1 MKEDHCPVAIVGM
14 SCFFPKSSGLKA
26 YWRLLFQG
34 QDAITEVPPT
44 HWSKQDYFDPD
55 PLTPDHVYCTRGG
68 FISPVDF
75 DPSEYGIPPS
85 SLEATDSSQLLA
97 LAAAKQA
104 LRDSGVPFDRSRTSV
119 ILGVTGT
126 QELVIPLSS
135 RLGFPKWRRALQEAG
150 IEPERCEQ
158 VIRTIADSYVSW
170 QENSFPGLL
179 GNVVAGRISN
189 RLDLGGTNCV
199 VDAACASSFAAVHLA
214 LLELASGRSDTV
226 ITGGVDTLND
236 IFMHMCFAKTQ
247 ILSPTGDARPFSKNA
262 DGTVLGEGI
271 GMLVLKR
278 LPDAERDG
286 NRIYAVIKG
295 IGSSSDGRSQS
306 IYAPRIEGQ
315 VKALETA
322 YAAAGIDPATVG
334 LVEAHGTGTR
344 VGDKVEFQAL
354 CQVMGKPAAN
364 GSRRALG
371 SVKSMIGHAKAAA
384 GAAGLVKAALA
395 VYHKVLPPTL
405 KADEPDAS
413 LGLDASPFYLNTR
426 SRPWLAA
433 DGQPRR
439 AGVSAFGFGGSNFH
453 IVLEEHRP
461 EKTGCAW
468 DGSVQILAFSA
479 ERREELLE
487 SVDAFTRQLPEPL
500 SESAWARAAA
510 QCRSRFDAGRPFR
523 LLLVVE
529 QPDRA
534 GAELRRAADAVKSR
548 AQQGFFKMPNCFFG
562 GPAERGRLAFL
573 FPGQGSQYTDMGRDL
588 VCMFPAA
595 MAVMQKAERR
605 MSSEPRLSDLI
616 YPEPGRR
623 TADREQALQ
632 ATDKAQAAIGAVS
645 LALLKALAEFGLV
658 PDALAGH
665 SFGELTALCAGGWLS
680 EDDFLDLAA
689 ARGSAM
695 AQAEPG
701 AMLAVR
707 ASLAELEA
715 LIKRLKLPVVLA
727 NRNGPDQGVLSG
739 PRDAIAEASEACRR
753 SGYAVK
759 QLPVGGAFHSP
770 LMRGARDL
778 FLKTVSAVNLTPTS
792 VQVFSND
799 TAQPYPSNPDDAR
812 SLLAEHMLRPVDF
825 VGAIEAMHRAGVRTF
840 VEIGP
845 RSILTGLVGAIL
857 KDRPFQALA
866 LDASSGRQSGL
877 TDLASALCHLAAL
890 GFPVRLENW
899 ENPEPPAE
907 EYRMRVPVAGAN
919 FRSPEPPARQHRRL
933 PPAAD
938 SGRRPPLSENPP
950 GSLTAVSAAPVLSR
964 HTPPAG
970 KENMAKNNNGNS
982 HPVSDALRSVQEGL
996 KTIQAIQIQTAQAHQ
1011 KFLET
1016 QSEATRVLLEL
1027 VKNTSLLAGVPIAG
1041 TEGVR
1046 PTLPTPAAPPPAPDI
1061 SYPAAAG
1068 AQPSTA
1074 APPASSASAAPEKP
1088 AEAGPPASLPPAAS
1102 RAARTGLEKALLTV
1116 VSELTG
1122 YPVEMLGLEMDIE
1135 ADLGIDSIKRVEIL
1149 STLEEKTP
1157 GLPAVAPEDMGRL
1170 KTLGQIIDFM
1180 SGPRPETPPA
1190 AAASMVLPAEPPP
1203 AAAAGRQALAQALL
1217 GVVSELT
1224 GYPVE
1229 MLGLEMDIEADLG
1242 IDSIKRVEILSTL
1255 EEKMPGLPAVAP
1267 EDMGRLKTLGQIL
1280 EHFAGS
1286 SREID
1291 ATEAARPAA
1300 AAAPGPGPSPACA
1313 APDGHPGARLAERRI
1328 VAVTPAPALEASAI
1342 SVPKGRKV
1350 FITDDRSGLS
1360 QAVMAEFGDMGI
1372 NAVLVSA
1379 DILKFKRDLPPAA
1392 GLLVI
1397 QNPGSKTVEADLKNA
1412 FELTRAVAADLLES
1426 AKLQAAFFAT
1436 VTRMDGAFGFSGQPV
1451 ANPVQGALAGLAKTA
1466 AAEWPEVICHA
1477 LDIAPDGADLR
1488 ETARAL
1494 IREAM
1499 SRGPVEIG
1507 LTGASRNTPTLV
1519 PQDYPAGEINLQA
1532 DDAVVISG
1540 GARGI
1545 TAVCA
1550 VELARRV
1557 RPALV
1562 LLGRSP
1568 EPEPEPEWMHDL
1580 EGEAD
1585 VKKALLQTE
1594 FAGASAT
1601 PAEVERRLKQLLA
1614 SREVARTLE
1623 AIRSFGAA
1631 VAYYAVDVRD
1641 AAQVQTAL
1649 ADARSRFGPIRGL
1662 IHGAG
1667 VLEDRLIAA
1676 KSVEQFERVFD
1687 TKLKGFQSLTDAL
1700 ADDELK
1706 TIAIFS
1712 SVTARIGNRGQA
1724 DYAMA
1729 NEALNKLAWAE
1740 SRRRPGCRVVSIN
1753 WGPWECGMVTP
1764 SIKREFERQGVTL
1777 LPASDGAHSLLRE
1790 LGRPA
1795 DAPAEVVIGGTLN
1808 PVKVESVPERPQP
1821 ALATL
1826 FEREIN
1832 VENYPVLRS
1841 HVIGGQAVVPMALM
1855 AEWFGHGAL
1864 HENPGLLLHGLEDMR
1879 ILNGI
1884 RLRAET
1890 QRIRVLAGKAQRKNG
1905 FFEVDLE
1912 LRNGVREGRDTLHS
1926 RARAV
1931 LAEDYARPP
1940 AYRLPD
1946 ALSCNHYPRSAAEI
1960 YEKILFHGAQL
1971 HGLRWVQCCT
1981 ADGMVAD
1988 VTGAPDPAQWIAAPL
2003 RNSWL
2008 CDPLALDSAFQMASL
2023 WCFEQRGCVSLPS
2036 RAASYRQFRAAFPAE
2051 GIKVALEVRD
2061 ASEKKMRG
2069 DFTFL
2074 DADGQVIARLAGF
2087 EAVMDPLLNRA
2098 FKPDIKP

>member
-34 QDAITEVPPT
+34 QDAITEVPPS
-44 HWSKQDYFDPD
+44 HWSTQDYFDPD
-55 PLTPDHVYCTRGG
+55 PRTPDHVYCTRGG

-97 LAAAKQA
+97 LAAANQA

-158 VIRTIADSYVSW
+158 IIRTIADSYVSW

-236 IFMHMCFAKTQ
+236 IFMHMCFAKTR

-322 YAAAGIDPATVG
+322 YAAAGIDPSTVG

-354 CQVMGKPAAN
+354 CQVMGKPAEN
-364 GSRRALG
+364 GGRRALG

-413 LGLDASPFYLNTR
+413 LGLDASPFYLNTC

-461 EKTGCAW
+461 EKPGCAW

-479 ERREELLE
+479 ERREELLG
-487 SVDAFTRQLPEPL
+487 SVDAFTRQLAQPL
-500 SESAWARAAA
+500 SEAAWARAAA

-534 GAELRRAADAVKSR
+534 AAELRRAADAVKSR
-548 AQQGFFKMPNCFFG
+548 GPQSFFKLPNFFFG

-573 FPGQGSQYTDMGRDL
+573 FPGQGSQYTGMGRDL

-595 MAVMQKAERR
+595 MAVLQKAERR
-605 MSSEPRLSDLI
+605 LSSEPRLSDLI
-616 YPEPGRR
+616 YPEPGRQ
-623 TADREQALQ
+623 TEATENALRS
-632 ATDKAQAAIGAVS
+632 TDKAQPAIGAVS
-645 LALLKALAEFGLV
+645 LALLKTLGEFGLV

-665 SFGELTALCAGGWLS
+665 SFGELTALCAGGWLG
-680 EDDFLDLAA
+680 EDDFFDLAA
-689 ARGSAM
+689 ARGRAM

-707 ASLAELEA
+707 APLAELEA
-715 LIKRLKLPVVLA
+715 LINRSQLPVVLA

-778 FLKTVSAVNLTPTS
+778 FLKAVNTVSLTPTS
-792 VQVFSND
+792 AQVFSND

-812 SLLAEHMLRPVDF
+812 RLLAEHMLRPVDF
-825 VGAIEAMHRAGVRTF
+825 VGAVEAMHRAGVRTF
-840 VEIGP
+840 VEVGP

-857 KDRPFQALA
+857 KDRPFQSLA
-866 LDASSGRQSGL
+866 LDASNGRQPGL
-877 TDLASALCHLAAL
+877 TDLACALCHLAAL

-899 ENPEPPAE
+899 EDPEPPAE

-919 FRSPEPPARQHRRL
+919 FRSPKPPARPHRDL
-933 PPAAD
+933 PSAAD
-938 SGRRPPLSENPP
+938 SDRRPLLIEPPP
-950 GSLTAVSAAPVLSR
+950 GNLPAASAAPVLSR

-970 KENMAKNNNGNS
+970 KKNMAKNDNS
-982 HPVSDALRSVQEGL
+982 NTHPVSDALRSVQEGL

-1011 KFLET
+1011 RFLET

-1027 VKNTSLLAGVPIAG
+1027 VKNTSLLAGVPVAG

-1046 PTLPTPAAPPPAPDI
+1046 PTLPTPSAPPPAPDI
-1061 SYPAAAG
+1061 SFPAAAG
-1068 AQPSTA
+1068 VQPPEP
-1074 APPASSASAAPEKP
+1074 APPASFASAAPEKP
-1088 AEAGPPASLPPAAS
+1088 AETAPCTPLPPAAP
-1102 RAARTGLEKALLTV
+1102 RAARTGLETLLLTV

-1149 STLEEKTP
+1149 STLEEKMP

-1180 SGPRPETPPA
+1180 SGPPGEVQPAAASMAPPAETPPA
-1190 AAASMVLPAEPPP
+1190 AAA
-1203 AAAAGRQALAQALL
+1203 GRPALAQALL

-1280 EHFAGS
+1280 EHLTGS
-1286 SREID
+1286 PREID
-1291 ATEAARPAA
+1291 AIEAARTVA
-1300 AAAPGPGPSPACA
+1300 AAAPIPVPSPACA
-1313 APDGHPGARLAERRI
+1313 APRGHSGARLADRRI
-1328 VAVTPAPALEASAI
+1328 VVMTPAPALEASAI

-1379 DILKFKRDLPPAA
+1379 DILKFKKDLPPAA
-1392 GLLVI
+1392 GLLII
-1397 QNPGSKTVEADLKNA
+1397 QNPASKTLEADLKNA
-1412 FELTRAVAADLLES
+1412 FELTRAVAVDLLES

-1436 VTRMDGAFGFSGQPV
+1436 VTRMDGAFGFGGQPA
-1451 ANPVQGALAGLAKTA
+1451 ANPVQGALAGLTKTA

-1499 SRGPVEIG
+1499 NRGPVEIG
-1507 LTGASRNTPTLV
+1507 LTGASRSTPTLV

-1532 DDAVVISG
+1532 GDAVVISG

-1550 VELARRV
+1550 LELARRV

-1623 AIRSFGAA
+1623 AIRSFGAE

-1641 AAQVQTAL
+1641 AARVQTAL

-1687 TKLKGFQSLTDAL
+1687 TKLKGFQSLMDAL

-1795 DAPAEVVIGGTLN
+1795 GAPAEVVIGGTLN
-1808 PVKVESVPERPQP
+1808 PVKVESVPEKTLP

-1841 HVIGGQAVVPMALM
+1841 HVIDGQAVVPMALM

-1864 HENPGLLLHGLEDMR
+1864 HENPGLLLHGLEEMR

-1884 RLRAET
+1884 RLGAET
-1890 QRIRVLAGKAQRKNG
+1890 KPIRVLAGKARRKNG
-1905 FFEVDLE
+1905 FFEVELE
-1912 LRNGVREGRDTLHS
+1912 LRNGVREGKDILHS

-1931 LAEDYARPP
+1931 LTEDYARPP

-1988 VTGAPDPAQWIAAPL
+1988 VTGAPDPARWIAAPL

-2023 WCFEQRGCVSLPS
+2023 WCFEQRGCVSLPIH
-2036 RAASYRQFRAAFPAE
+2036 AASYRQFRAAFPAE
-2051 GIKVALEVRD
+2051 GIKVALEVREVT
-2061 ASEKKMRG
+2061 EKKMRG

-2074 DADGQVIARLAGF
+2074 DADRRVIARLTGF

-2098 FKPDIKP
+2098 FKPDMNP

>member
-1 MKEDHCPVAIVGM
+1 
-14 SCFFPKSSGLKA
+14 
-26 YWRLLFQG
+26 
-34 QDAITEVPPT
+34 
-44 HWSKQDYFDPD
+44 
-55 PLTPDHVYCTRGG
+55 
-68 FISPVDF
+68 
-75 DPSEYGIPPS
+75 
-85 SLEATDSSQLLA
+85 
-97 LAAAKQA
+97 
-104 LRDSGVPFDRSRTSV
+104 
-119 ILGVTGT
+119 
-126 QELVIPLSS
+126 
-135 RLGFPKWRRALQEAG
+135 
-150 IEPERCEQ
+150 
-158 VIRTIADSYVSW
+158 
-170 QENSFPGLL
+170 
-179 GNVVAGRISN
+179 
-189 RLDLGGTNCV
+189 
-199 VDAACASSFAAVHLA
+199 
-214 LLELASGRSDTV
+214 
-226 ITGGVDTLND
+226 
-236 IFMHMCFAKTQ
+236 
-247 ILSPTGDARPFSKNA
+247 
-262 DGTVLGEGI
+262 
-271 GMLVLKR
+271 
-278 LPDAERDG
+278 
-286 NRIYAVIKG
+286 
-295 IGSSSDGRSQS
+295 
-306 IYAPRIEGQ
+306 
-315 VKALETA
+315 
-322 YAAAGIDPATVG
+322 
-334 LVEAHGTGTR
+334 
-344 VGDKVEFQAL
+344 
-354 CQVMGKPAAN
+354 
-364 GSRRALG
+364 
-371 SVKSMIGHAKAAA
+371 
-384 GAAGLVKAALA
+384 
-395 VYHKVLPPTL
+395 
-405 KADEPDAS
+405 
-413 LGLDASPFYLNTR
+413 
-426 SRPWLAA
+426 
-433 DGQPRR
+433 
-439 AGVSAFGFGGSNFH
+439 
-453 IVLEEHRP
+453 
-461 EKTGCAW
+461 
-468 DGSVQILAFSA
+468 
-479 ERREELLE
+479 
-487 SVDAFTRQLPEPL
+487 
-500 SESAWARAAA
+500 
-510 QCRSRFDAGRPFR
+510 
-523 LLLVVE
+523 
-529 QPDRA
+529 
-534 GAELRRAADAVKSR
+534 
-548 AQQGFFKMPNCFFG
+548 
-562 GPAERGRLAFL
+562 
-573 FPGQGSQYTDMGRDL
+573 
-588 VCMFPAA
+588 
-595 MAVMQKAERR
+595 
-605 MSSEPRLSDLI
+605 
-616 YPEPGRR
+616 
-623 TADREQALQ
+623 
-632 ATDKAQAAIGAVS
+632 
-645 LALLKALAEFGLV
+645 
-658 PDALAGH
+658 
-665 SFGELTALCAGGWLS
+665 
-680 EDDFLDLAA
+680 
-689 ARGSAM
+689 
-695 AQAEPG
+695 
-701 AMLAVR
+701 
-707 ASLAELEA
+707 
-715 LIKRLKLPVVLA
+715 
-727 NRNGPDQGVLSG
+727 
-739 PRDAIAEASEACRR
+739 
-753 SGYAVK
+753 
-759 QLPVGGAFHSP
+759 
-770 LMRGARDL
+770 MRGARDL
-778 FLKTVSAVNLTPTS
+778 FLKTVSAVNLTPTP

-799 TAQPYPSNPDDAR
+799 TAQPYPLNPDDAR
-812 SLLAEHMLRPVDF
+812 SLLAEHMLRPVNF

-840 VEIGP
+840 VEVGP

-938 SGRRPPLSENPP
+938 SGRRPPLSETPP
-950 GSLTAVSAAPVLSR
+950 GNLPVVSAAPVLSR

-970 KENMAKNNNGNS
+970 KENMAKNDNGNTL
-982 HPVSDALRSVQEGL
+982 PVSDALRSVQEGL

-1217 GVVSELT
+1217 GVASELT

>member
-1 MKEDHCPVAIVGM
+1 MRPGQPQASTCPPEYAARVGQQNAGNHP
-14 SCFFPKSSGLKA
+14 SRQLRGRALPGIAGLPA
-26 YWRLLFQG
+26 RVLDLRPPG
-34 QDAITEVPPT
+34 DGDA
-44 HWSKQDYFDPD
+44 
-55 PLTPDHVYCTRGG
+55 L
-68 FISPVDF
+68 
-75 DPSEYGIPPS
+75 
-85 SLEATDSSQLLA
+85 ALLA
-97 LAAAKQA
+97 LTAAKQA
-104 LRDSGVPFDRSRTSV
+104 LRDSAVAFDRSRTSV

-135 RLGFPKWRRALQEAG
+135 RLGFPKWRRALQDAG
-150 IEPERCEQ
+150 IEPERCEKI
-158 VIRTIADSYVSW
+158 IRTIADSYVSW

-306 IYAPRIEGQ
+306 IYAPRMEGQ

-413 LGLDASPFYLNTR
+413 LGLDGSPFYLNTR
-426 SRPWLAA
+426 TRPWLAT

-453 IVLEEHRP
+453 LVLEEHRP
-461 EKTGCAW
+461 EKPGPAW

-479 ERREELLE
+479 ERRADLLA
-487 SVDAFTRQLPEPL
+487 SVDAFIRQLAEPL

-510 QCRSRFDAGRPFR
+510 QCRSRFDARHPFR
-523 LLLVVE
+523 LLVVVE
-529 QPDRA
+529 QPDQV
-534 GAELRRAADAVKSR
+534 GTELQKARDAMKSFDS
-548 AQQGFFKMPNCFFG
+548 QSFFKLPNAFFG
-562 GPAERGRLAFL
+562 GPVERGKLAFL
-573 FPGQGSQYTDMGRDL
+573 FPGQGSQYTGMGRDL

-595 MAVMQKAERR
+595 MTVLENAENRLK
-605 MSSEPRLSDLI
+605 SEPRLSDLI
-616 YPEPGRR
+616 YPLHGQQTEEAENTLR
-623 TADREQALQ
+623 
-632 ATDKAQAAIGAVS
+632 ATDKAQPAIGALS
-645 LALLKALAEFGLV
+645 LSLLRVLEEFGLV

-665 SFGELTALCAGGWLS
+665 SFGELTALCAAGGIG
-680 EDDFLDLAA
+680 EDDLFDLAA
-689 ARGSAM
+689 ARGKAM

-707 ASLAELEA
+707 APLDELEA
-715 LIKRLKLPVVLA
+715 LINRSKLPVVLA

-739 PRDAIAEASEACRR
+739 PRDVIAEASDACRR

-770 LMRGARDL
+770 LMQGARDL
-778 FLKTVSAVNLTPTS
+778 FLKTVDMVNLAPTS
-792 VQVFSND
+792 AQVFSND
-799 TAQPYPSNPDDAR
+799 TAQPYPANLEDTR

-825 VGAIEAMHRAGVRTF
+825 VGEIEAMHRAGVRTF
-840 VEIGP
+840 VEVGP

-877 TDLASALCHLAAL
+877 ADLAKALCHLAAL
-890 GFPVRLENW
+890 GFPVRLEKW
-899 ENPEPPAE
+899 EDPETPAE
-907 EYRMRVPVAGAN
+907 DFRMRVPVAGAN
-919 FRSPEPPARQHRRL
+919 FRSTEPQTRQRHHA
-933 PPAAD
+933 PSAANND
-938 SGRRPPLSENPP
+938 HRPPLSETPP
-950 GSLTAVSAAPVLSR
+950 GKLPAVSATSVLSR
-964 HTPPAG
+964 HIPPAG
-970 KENMAKNNNGNS
+970 KENMAKNDNGNT
-982 HPVSDALRSVQEGL
+982 HPVSAALRSVQEGL
-996 KTIQAIQIQTAQAHQ
+996 KTIQAIQMQTAQAHQ
-1011 KFLET
+1011 KFLDT

-1027 VKNTSLLAGVPIAG
+1027 VKNTSLLAGVPLAGAEGLRPTIPAPAAQPPATDTSYPNG
-1041 TEGVR
+1041 TEVQP
-1046 PTLPTPAAPPPAPDI
+1046 PTSPHPAPF
-1061 SYPAAAG
+1061 AAA
-1068 AQPSTA
+1068 T
-1074 APPASSASAAPEKP
+1074 PEKP
-1088 AEAGPPASLPPAAS
+1088 AVADPPASLPPAAS
-1102 RAARTGLEKALLTV
+1102 RSVHTGLETVLLT
-1116 VSELTG
+1116 
-1122 YPVEMLGLEMDIE
+1122 
-1135 ADLGIDSIKRVEIL
+1135 
-1149 STLEEKTP
+1149 
-1157 GLPAVAPEDMGRL
+1157 
-1170 KTLGQIIDFM
+1170 
-1180 SGPRPETPPA
+1180 
-1190 AAASMVLPAEPPP
+1190 
-1203 AAAAGRQALAQALL
+1203 
-1217 GVVSELT
+1217 VVSELT

-1267 EDMGRLKTLGQIL
+1267 EDKGRLKTLGQII
-1280 EHFAGS
+1280 EHFAGA

-1291 ATEAARPAA
+1291 TTQPAQ
-1300 AAAPGPGPSPACA
+1300 PFKVTVPDPVPSPACA
-1313 APDGHPGARLAERRI
+1313 APGEHSGARLAARQI
-1328 VAVTPAPALEASAI
+1328 VVMTPAPAFETSTI

-1360 QAVMAEFGDMGI
+1360 QAVMAEFGNMGI
-1372 NAVLVSA
+1372 NAVLVSG
-1379 DILKFKRDLPPAA
+1379 DILKFKKDLPPAA
-1392 GLLVI
+1392 GLLII
-1397 QNPGSKTVEADLKNA
+1397 QNPASKTMEADLKNA
-1412 FELTRAVAADLLES
+1412 FELTRAMAADLLES

-1436 VTRMDGAFGFSGQPV
+1436 VTRMDGAFGFNGQPA
-1451 ANPVQGALAGLAKTA
+1451 ANPIQGALAGLAKTA
-1466 AAEWPEVICHA
+1466 ATEWPEVICHA
-1477 LDIAPDGADLR
+1477 LDIAPSEAHRR

-1494 IREAM
+1494 IREVLN
-1499 SRGPVEIG
+1499 RGPVEIG
-1507 LTGASRNTPTLV
+1507 LTEASRSTPTLV
-1519 PQDYPAGEINLQA
+1519 PQDYPEGDINLQA
-1532 DDAVVISG
+1532 GDAVVISG

-1550 VELARRV
+1550 LELARSV

-1568 EPEPEPEWMHDL
+1568 EPVPEPEWMHDL
-1580 EGEAD
+1580 EGETD
-1585 VKKALLQTE
+1585 VKKTLLQTE
-1594 FAGASAT
+1594 FAGASVT

-1614 SREVARTLE
+1614 SREISRTLE
-1623 AIRSFGAA
+1623 AIRSFGAT

-1641 AAQVQTAL
+1641 PAQVQSAL

-1676 KSVEQFERVFD
+1676 KSMEQFERVFD
-1687 TKLKGFQSLTDAL
+1687 TKLKGFQSLMDAV

-1740 SRRRPGCRVVSIN
+1740 SHRRPGCRVVSIN

-1790 LGRPA
+1790 LARAA

-1808 PVKVESVPERPQP
+1808 PVKLESVPEKAPP
-1821 ALATL
+1821 ALAML
-1826 FEREIN
+1826 FEREID
-1832 VENYPVLRS
+1832 VENHPVLRS
-1841 HVIGGQAVVPMALM
+1841 HIIGGKAVVPMALM
-1855 AEWFGHGAL
+1855 VEWFGHGAL

-1884 RLRAET
+1884 RLGAET
-1890 QRIRVLAGKAQRKNG
+1890 KPIRVLAGKARRKNG

-1912 LRNGVREGRDTLHS
+1912 LRNGVREDKDILHS
-1926 RARAV
+1926 RARAI
-1931 LAEDYARPP
+1931 LTEDYSRPP

-1960 YEKILFHGAQL
+1960 YEKILFHGTHL

-1988 VTGAPDPAQWIAAPL
+1988 VIGAPDPAQWIAVPP

-2008 CDPLALDSAFQMASL
+2008 CDPLVLDSAFQMASL
-2023 WCFEQRGCVSLPS
+2023 WCFEQRGCVSLPVH
-2036 RAASYRQFRAAFPAE
+2036 AASYRQFRTAFPAK
-2051 GIKVALEVRD
+2051 GIKVALEVR
-2061 ASEKKMRG
+2061 EVTENKMRG

-2074 DADGQVIARLAGF
+2074 DADGRVIARLTGY

>member
-1 MKEDHCPVAIVGM
+1 VSMKEDHCPVAIVGM

-55 PLTPDHVYCTRGG
+55 PRTPDHVYCTRGG

-97 LAAAKQA
+97 LTAAKQA
-104 LRDSGVPFDRSRTSV
+104 LRDSAVAFDRSRTSV

-135 RLGFPKWRRALQEAG
+135 RLGFPKWRRALQDAG
-150 IEPERCEQ
+150 IEPERCEKI
-158 VIRTIADSYVSW
+158 IRTIADSYVSW

-306 IYAPRIEGQ
+306 IYAPRMEGQ

-413 LGLDASPFYLNTR
+413 LGLDGSPFYLNTR
-426 SRPWLAA
+426 TRPWLAT

-453 IVLEEHRP
+453 LVLEEHRP
-461 EKTGCAW
+461 EKPGPAW

-479 ERREELLE
+479 ERRADLLA
-487 SVDAFTRQLPEPL
+487 SVDAFIRQLAEPL

-510 QCRSRFDAGRPFR
+510 QCRSRFDARHPFR
-523 LLLVVE
+523 LLVVVE
-529 QPDRA
+529 QPDQV
-534 GAELRRAADAVKSR
+534 GTELQKARDAMKSFDS
-548 AQQGFFKMPNCFFG
+548 QSFFKLPNAFFG
-562 GPAERGRLAFL
+562 GPVERGKLAFL
-573 FPGQGSQYTDMGRDL
+573 FPGQGSQYTGMGRDL

-595 MAVMQKAERR
+595 MTVLENAENRLK
-605 MSSEPRLSDLI
+605 SEPRLSDLI
-616 YPEPGRR
+616 YPLHGQQTEETENTLR
-623 TADREQALQ
+623 
-632 ATDKAQAAIGAVS
+632 ATDKAQPAIGALS
-645 LALLKALAEFGLV
+645 LSLLRVLEEFGLV

-665 SFGELTALCAGGWLS
+665 SFGELTALCAAGGIA
-680 EDDFLDLAA
+680 EDDFFDLAA
-689 ARGSAM
+689 ARGRAM

-707 ASLAELEA
+707 APLDELEA
-715 LIKRLKLPVVLA
+715 LINRSKLPVVLA

-739 PRDAIAEASEACRR
+739 PRDVIAEASDACRR

-778 FLKTVSAVNLTPTS
+778 FLKTVDTVNLAPTS
-792 VQVFSND
+792 AQVFSND
-799 TAQPYPSNPDDAR
+799 TAQPYPANLEDTR

-825 VGAIEAMHRAGVRTF
+825 VGEIEAMHRAGVRTF
-840 VEIGP
+840 VEVGP

-877 TDLASALCHLAAL
+877 ADLAKALCHLAAL
-890 GFPVRLENW
+890 GFPVRLEKW
-899 ENPEPPAE
+899 EDPEAPAE
-907 EYRMRVPVAGAN
+907 DFRMRVPVAGAN
-919 FRSPEPPARQHRRL
+919 FRSTEPQTRQRHHA
-933 PPAAD
+933 PSAANND
-938 SGRRPPLSENPP
+938 HRPPLSETPP
-950 GSLTAVSAAPVLSR
+950 GKLPAVSATPVLSR
-964 HTPPAG
+964 HIPPAG
-970 KENMAKNNNGNS
+970 KENMAKNDNDDT
-982 HPVSDALRSVQEGL
+982 HPVSAALRSVQEGL
-996 KTIQAIQIQTAQAHQ
+996 KTIQAIQMQTAQAHQ
-1011 KFLET
+1011 KFLDT

-1027 VKNTSLLAGVPIAG
+1027 VKNTSLLAGVPLAGAEGLRPTIPAPAAQPPATDTSYPNG
-1041 TEGVR
+1041 TEVQP
-1046 PTLPTPAAPPPAPDI
+1046 PTSPYPAPF
-1061 SYPAAAG
+1061 AAA
-1068 AQPSTA
+1068 T
-1074 APPASSASAAPEKP
+1074 PEKP
-1088 AEAGPPASLPPAAS
+1088 AVADPPASLPPAAS
-1102 RAARTGLEKALLTV
+1102 RSAHTGLETVLLT
-1116 VSELTG
+1116 
-1122 YPVEMLGLEMDIE
+1122 
-1135 ADLGIDSIKRVEIL
+1135 
-1149 STLEEKTP
+1149 
-1157 GLPAVAPEDMGRL
+1157 
-1170 KTLGQIIDFM
+1170 
-1180 SGPRPETPPA
+1180 
-1190 AAASMVLPAEPPP
+1190 
-1203 AAAAGRQALAQALL
+1203 
-1217 GVVSELT
+1217 VVSELT

-1267 EDMGRLKTLGQIL
+1267 EDMGRLKTLGQII
-1280 EHFAGS
+1280 EHFAS
-1286 SREID
+1286 ASREID
-1291 ATEAARPAA
+1291 TTQPAQ
-1300 AAAPGPGPSPACA
+1300 PFKVTVPDPVPSPACA
-1313 APDGHPGARLAERRI
+1313 APGEHSGARLAARQI
-1328 VAVTPAPALEASAI
+1328 VVMTPAPAFETSTI

-1360 QAVMAEFGDMGI
+1360 QAVMAEFGNMGI
-1372 NAVLVSA
+1372 NAVLVSG
-1379 DILKFKRDLPPAA
+1379 DILKFKKDLPPAA
-1392 GLLVI
+1392 GLLII
-1397 QNPGSKTVEADLKNA
+1397 QNPASKTMEADLKNA
-1412 FELTRAVAADLLES
+1412 FELTRAMAADLLES

-1436 VTRMDGAFGFSGQPV
+1436 VTRMDGAFGFNGQPA
-1451 ANPVQGALAGLAKTA
+1451 ANPIQGALAGLAKTA
-1466 AAEWPEVICHA
+1466 ATEWPEVICHA
-1477 LDIAPDGADLR
+1477 LDIAPSEAHRR

-1494 IREAM
+1494 IREVLN
-1499 SRGPVEIG
+1499 RGPVEIG
-1507 LTGASRNTPTLV
+1507 LTEASRSTPTLV
-1519 PQDYPAGEINLQA
+1519 PQDYPEGDINLQA
-1532 DDAVVISG
+1532 GDAVVISG

-1550 VELARRV
+1550 LELARSV

-1568 EPEPEPEWMHDL
+1568 EPVPEPEWMHDL
-1580 EGEAD
+1580 EGETEF
-1585 VKKALLQTE
+1585 KKTLLQTE
-1594 FAGASAT
+1594 FAGASVT

-1614 SREVARTLE
+1614 SREVTRTLE
-1623 AIRSFGAA
+1623 AIRSFGAT

-1641 AAQVQTAL
+1641 PAQVQSAL

-1676 KSVEQFERVFD
+1676 KSMEQFERVFD
-1687 TKLKGFQSLTDAL
+1687 TKLKGFQSLMDAV

-1740 SRRRPGCRVVSIN
+1740 SHRRPGCRVVSIN

-1790 LGRPA
+1790 LARAA

-1808 PVKVESVPERPQP
+1808 PVKLESVPEKAPP
-1821 ALATL
+1821 ALAML
-1826 FEREIN
+1826 FEREID
-1832 VENYPVLRS
+1832 VENHPVLRS
-1841 HVIGGQAVVPMALM
+1841 HIIGGKAVVPMALM
-1855 AEWFGHGAL
+1855 VEWFGHGAL

-1884 RLRAET
+1884 RLGAET
-1890 QRIRVLAGKAQRKNG
+1890 KPIRVLAGKARRKNG

-1912 LRNGVREGRDTLHS
+1912 LRNGVREDKDILHS
-1926 RARAV
+1926 RARAI
-1931 LAEDYARPP
+1931 LTEDYSRPP

-1960 YEKILFHGAQL
+1960 YEKILFHGTHL

-1988 VTGAPDPAQWIAAPL
+1988 VTGAPDPAQWIAVPP

-2008 CDPLALDSAFQMASL
+2008 CDPLVLDSAFQMASL
-2023 WCFEQRGCVSLPS
+2023 WCFEQRGCVSLPVH
-2036 RAASYRQFRAAFPAE
+2036 AASYRQFRTAFPAKD
-2051 GIKVALEVRD
+2051 IKVALEVR
-2061 ASEKKMRG
+2061 EVTENKMRG

-2074 DADGQVIARLAGF
+2074 DADGQVIARLTGY

>member
-1 MKEDHCPVAIVGM
+1 MKENHCPVAIVGM

-26 YWRLLFQG
+26 YWRLLFRG

-55 PLTPDHVYCTRGG
+55 PRTPDHVYCSRGG

-104 LRDSGVPFDRSRTSV
+104 LRDSGVPFDRNRTSV

-135 RLGFPKWRRALQEAG
+135 RLGFPKWRRALQDAG

-158 VIRTIADSYVSW
+158 IIRTIADSYVSW
-170 QENSFPGLL
+170 QESSFPGLL

-322 YAAAGIDPATVG
+322 YTAAGIDPATVG

-354 CQVMGKPAAN
+354 CQVMGKTAAN

-384 GAAGLVKAALA
+384 GAAGLVKTALA

-426 SRPWLAA
+426 TRPWLAT

-461 EKTGCAW
+461 EKPGPAW

-479 ERREELLE
+479 ERHADLLG
-487 SVDAFTRQLPEPL
+487 SVDAFIRQLAEPL
-500 SESAWARAAA
+500 SESEWARTAA
-510 QCRSRFDAGRPFR
+510 QCRSRFDARHPFR

-529 QPDRA
+529 QPDQA
-534 GAELRRAADAVKSR
+534 GAELRKASDAMTSSDS
-548 AQQGFFKMPNCFFG
+548 QSFFKLPNCFFG
-562 GPAERGRLAFL
+562 GPVERGKLAFL
-573 FPGQGSQYTDMGRDL
+573 FPGQGSQYTGMGRDL
-588 VCMFPAA
+588 VCLFPAA
-595 MAVMQKAERR
+595 MQVMENAERR
-605 MSSEPRLSDLI
+605 LKSEPRLSDLI
-616 YPEPGRR
+616 YPLPGRQ
-623 TADREQALQ
+623 TEETENALR
-632 ATDKAQAAIGAVS
+632 ATDKAQPAIGAVS
-645 LALLKALAEFGLV
+645 LALLRTLEEFGLV

-665 SFGELTALCAGGWLS
+665 SFGELTALCAGGWIG
-680 EDDFLDLAA
+680 EDDFFDLAA

-695 AQAEPG
+695 AKAEPG

-707 ASLAELEA
+707 APLPELEA
-715 LIKRLKLPVVLA
+715 LIDRSNLPVVLA

-739 PRDAIAEASEACRR
+739 PRDAIEEASDACRR

-759 QLPVGGAFHSP
+759 RLPVGGAFHSP

-778 FLKTVSAVNLTPTS
+778 FLKTVRTINLTPTS
-792 VQVFSND
+792 AQVFSND
-799 TAQPYPSNPDDAR
+799 TAQPYPANLEDAR
-812 SLLAEHMLRPVDF
+812 GLLAEHMLRPVDF
-825 VGAIEAMHRAGVRTF
+825 VGEIEAMHRAGVRTF
-840 VEIGP
+840 VEVGP

-857 KDRPFQALA
+857 KDRPFHALT
-866 LDASSGRQSGL
+866 LDASSGRQSGSA
-877 TDLASALCHLAAL
+877 DLAKALCHLAAL
-890 GFPVRLENW
+890 GFPVRLEKW

-919 FRSPEPPARQHRRL
+919 FRSPEPQARQRHHV
-933 PPAAD
+933 PPAANN
-938 SGRRPPLSENPP
+938 GHRPPLSETPP
-950 GSLTAVSAAPVLSR
+950 GNLPTVSATPVLSR
-964 HTPPAG
+964 HIPPAG
-970 KENMAKNNNGNS
+970 KETMAKNDIGNA

-1011 KFLET
+1011 RFLET

-1041 TEGVR
+1041 TEERR
-1046 PTLPTPAAPPPAPDI
+1046 PTIPAPAAPPPVPGISHPTVGRFQTPPAPP
-1061 SYPAAAG
+1061 SAAFAAAAPESPAAANPSAA
-1068 AQPSTA
+1068 AQPF
-1074 APPASSASAAPEKP
+1074 ASGS
-1088 AEAGPPASLPPAAS
+1088 
-1102 RAARTGLEKALLTV
+1102 ARTGLETVLLTV

-1122 YPVEMLGLEMDIE
+1122 YPAEMLGLEMDIE

-1149 STLEEKTP
+1149 STLEEKMP

-1170 KTLGQIIDFM
+1170 KTLGQIIDFL
-1180 SGPRPETPPA
+1180 SGPRSEAQPTT
-1190 AAASMVLPAEPPP
+1190 ASMAPPAEPPQ
-1203 AAAAGRQALAQALL
+1203 AAAADRQALAQALL
-1217 GVVSELT
+1217 GVVSALT
-1224 GYPVE
+1224 GYPAE

-1291 ATEAARPAA
+1291 TTQPARPVAA
-1300 AAAPGPGPSPACA
+1300 AVPDPVPSPACA
-1313 APDGHPGARLAERRI
+1313 APGEHSGARLAARQI
-1328 VAVTPAPALEASAI
+1328 VVMTPAPAFETSAI

-1360 QAVMAEFGDMGI
+1360 QAVMAEFGNMGI

-1379 DILKFKRDLPPAA
+1379 DILKFKKDLPPAA
-1392 GLLVI
+1392 GLLII
-1397 QNPGSKTVEADLKNA
+1397 QNPASKTMEADLKNA
-1412 FELTRAVAADLLES
+1412 FELTRAMAADLLES
-1426 AKLQAAFFAT
+1426 AKQQAAFFAT
-1436 VTRMDGAFGFSGQPV
+1436 VTRMDGAFGFNGQPA

-1466 AAEWPEVICHA
+1466 AAEWPEVFCHA
-1477 LDIAPDGADLR
+1477 LDIAPNGADLR

-1494 IREAM
+1494 IREVM
-1499 SRGPVEIG
+1499 NRGPVEIG
-1507 LTGASRNTPTLV
+1507 LAEASRSTPTLV
-1519 PQDYPAGEINLQA
+1519 PQDYPEGDINLQA
-1532 DDAVVISG
+1532 GDAVVISG

-1550 VELARRV
+1550 LELARRV

-1568 EPEPEPEWMHDL
+1568 EPVPEPEWMHDL

-1585 VKKALLQTE
+1585 VKKTLLHTE
-1594 FAGASAT
+1594 FAGASAK

-1614 SREVARTLE
+1614 SREVTRTLE
-1623 AIRSFGAA
+1623 SIQSFGAA

-1641 AAQVQTAL
+1641 PAQVQTAL

-1676 KSVEQFERVFD
+1676 KSMEQFERVFD
-1687 TKLKGFQSLTDAL
+1687 TKLKGFQSLMDAV

-1706 TIAIFS
+1706 TIVLFS

-1740 SRRRPGCRVVSIN
+1740 SQRRPGCRVVSIN

-1790 LGRPA
+1790 LGRAA
-1795 DAPAEVVIGGTLN
+1795 DAPSEVVIGGTLN
-1808 PVKVESVPERPQP
+1808 PVKLETVPEKPQP
-1821 ALATL
+1821 ALAML
-1826 FEREIN
+1826 FEREID
-1832 VENYPVLRS
+1832 VENHPVLRS
-1841 HVIGGQAVVPMALM
+1841 HVIDGKAVVPMALM

-1879 ILNGI
+1879 VLNGI
-1884 RLRAET
+1884 RLGAET
-1890 QRIRVLAGKAQRKNG
+1890 KLIRVLAGKARRKNG

-1912 LRNGVREGRDTLHS
+1912 LRNGVREGKDILHS

-1931 LAEDYARPP
+1931 LTEDYSRPP
-1940 AYRLPD
+1940 AYRLPE

-1960 YEKILFHGAQL
+1960 YEKILFHGAHL

-1988 VTGAPDPAQWIAAPL
+1988 VTGAPDPAQWIAVPL

-2008 CDPLALDSAFQMASL
+2008 CDPLVLDSAFQMASL
-2023 WCFEQRGCVSLPS
+2023 WCFEQRGCVSLPIH
-2036 RAASYRQFRAAFPAE
+2036 AASYRQFRTAFPTE
-2051 GIKVALEVRD
+2051 GIKVALEVRE
-2061 ASEKKMRG
+2061 ATEKKMRG

-2074 DADGQVIARLAGF
+2074 DADSQVIARLTGY

-2098 FKPDIKP
+2098 FKPDMKP